1 MSIKCRFC
9 FNLSNLFFF
18 LWARLFRRNT
28 ARAPAYIHEPHD
40 VRLMDIRLRKAA
52 ISAFHVAYTPLFLLC
67 GRFSFRPHAFSGRTN
82 VEFGEGQKWWD
93 DAQNNSIFTKYGR
106 VRPVSLSALGETA
119 WKQGDWDRLDG
130 A

>member
-18 LWARLFRRNT
+18 SLGAPISTKYGARSG
-28 ARAPAYIHEPHD
+28 YIHEPHD

-67 GRFSFRPHAFSGRTN
+67 GRFSFRPHTFSGRTN
-82 VEFGEGQKWWD
+82 VEFG
-93 DAQNNSIFTKYGR
+93 
-106 VRPVSLSALGETA
+106 
-119 WKQGDWDRLDG
+119 DG
-130 A
+130 AKMEGRLAK